1 MKTALLIVDIQNDFL
16 PGGALA
22 APGGDEIVPLVNQL
36 MPEYD
41 LVVATQDWHPADH
54 ESFAA
59 NHAGREVGEVIDLH
73 GLQQVLWPTHCVEG
87 SPGADFA
94 ENLDSQRI
102 DHVFRKG
109 MDPAVDSYSGFFD
122 NGHRHSS
129 GLADSLR
136 EQGVADLHVV
146 GLATDYC
153 VKFTTLDALAE
164 GFRTTLIE
172 DACRG
177 VDLKPGDIENAV
189 EECRAAGAR
198 ITTTTD
204 ILGETMMLYRP
215 IGPDELRLLDESDF
229 TAWPPRLPE
238 QPIFYPVTNE
248 AYAEQIAREWNL
260 PASGSAYVTKFE
272 VRRSFLSS
280 YPRKVVGG
288 RQHEELWIPAEDLE
302 SLNANLVGT
311 IEVIKK
317 IEPRTSETT

>member
-36 MPEYD
+36 MPGYD

-54 ESFAA
+54 ESFAV
-59 NHAGREVGEVIDLH
+59 NHANREIGEVIDLH

-87 SPGADFA
+87 SPGAEFA

-109 MDPAVDSYSGFFD
+109 MDPTVDSYSGFFD

-129 GLADSLR
+129 GLADYLR
-136 EQGVADLHVV
+136 DQGVAEVHVV

-153 VKFTTLDALAE
+153 VKFTTLDALVE
-164 GFRTTLIE
+164 GFRTTLVV

-177 VDLKPGDIENAV
+177 VDLKPGDIEDAV
-189 EECRAAGAR
+189 EECRATGAR

-204 ILGETMMLYRP
+204 ILGET
-215 IGPDELRLLDESDF
+215 IS
-229 TAWPPRLPE
+229 
-238 QPIFYPVTNE
+238 
-248 AYAEQIAREWNL
+248 
-260 PASGSAYVTKFE
+260 E
-272 VRRSFLSS
+272 VVR
-280 YPRKVVGG
+280 
-288 RQHEELWIPAEDLE
+288 
-302 SLNANLVGT
+302 T
-311 IEVIKK
+311 IEPQTKQI
-317 IEPRTSETT
+317 P